1 MCARELS
8 SAAHAHVIV
17 TTALNHVL
25 ERSEVARKQ
34 TGALMHDLVK
44 EKVVT
49 IDDFKKGVA
58 DVLEYVEDLEI
69 DIPQVRMITRNTR
82 KTTTLTTK
90 TTIRGQSKKSVS

>member
-8 SAAHAHVIV
+8 SPANAHVIV

-34 TGALMHDLVK
+34 TGALMHELVK

-49 IDDFKKGVA
+49 VDDFKKGVA

-69 DIPQVRMITRNTR
+69 DIPQVR
-82 KTTTLTTK
+82 
-90 TTIRGQSKKSVS
+90 GEGKKLQLHEKQQQ